1 MCLQACCEKRGGR
14 RLQDLIREYGRVML
28 SVLAGTVAVGILVYA
43 CAEIAIYLEFFA
55 DELMG
60 G

>member
-1 MCLQACCEKRGGR
+1 M
-14 RLQDLIREYGRVML
+14 QDLIQEYGRVML
-28 SVLAGTVAVGILVYA
+28 SVLVGALAVGLLVYA

-55 DELMG
+55 DKLMG

>member
-1 MCLQACCEKRGGR
+1 M
-14 RLQDLIREYGRVML
+14 QDLIREYGRVML